1 MRSIGMTRL
10 LGLTLVIAAASALLA
25 AEPVDGVQAVAA
37 GWREAVLKQDEPTL
51 ERLLA
56 DDLVYIHAGG
66 MTQNK
71 REYIAAVTKG
81 PASHYETFKESDTK
95 IRVYGETAVLTG
107 FVDVK
112 MVNAAPYRVRTLE
125 VYVHN
130 NGRWQLAQ
138 KESVR
143 VVAGK

>member
-1 MRSIGMTRL
+1 MRSIGMKRL
-10 LGLTLVIAAASALLA
+10 LAFVLVISATAVLVA

-37 GWREAVLKQDEPTL
+37 GWREAVLKQDDAAL
-51 ERLLA
+51 KRLLA

-71 REYIAAVTKG
+71 TEYIAAVTKG

-143 VVAGK
+143 VLNPK

>member
-1 MRSIGMTRL
+1 MTRL
-10 LGLTLVIAAASALLA
+10 FGLMWVITATAGLIA

-37 GWREAVLKQDEPTL
+37 GWREAVLKQDAAAL

-71 REYIAAVTKG
+71 TEYIAAVTKG

-125 VYVHN
+125 VYVHK
-130 NGRWQLAQ
+130 NGSWQLAQ